1 MAASL
6 FGGINLYYFNEEYKT
21 LKAYDARSFIIGLKE
36 VCNINIDVDKS
47 YIGTMF
53 SYRLLVDNE
62 YIDIY
67 NREDFM
73 EFIANKID
81 IDRNN
86 FYSYMTTLDYQIKLK
101 NTPQENKNN
110 TVENNS
116 TQEEKP
122 VKKNTRTKKDTK

>member
-1 MAASL
+1 M
-6 FGGINLYYFNEEYKT
+6 YYFNEEYKT

-47 YIGTMF
+47 YIGAMF

-73 EFIANKID
+73 EFIASKVD
-81 IDRNN
+81 IDRNS
-86 FYSYMTTLDYQIKLK
+86 FYSYMTTLDYQIKI
-101 NTPQENKNN
+101 
-110 TVENNS
+110 NS
-116 TQEEKP
+116 VPSAKANQPDETAEEIKEETKEEQP
-122 VKKNTRTKKDTK
+122 KKKTTTRSKKQQ

>member
-1 MAASL
+1 M
-6 FGGINLYYFNEEYKT
+6 YYFNEEYKT

-47 YIGTMF
+47 YIGAMF

-73 EFIANKID
+73 EFIASKVD
-81 IDRNN
+81 IDRNS
-86 FYSYMTTLDYQIKLK
+86 FYSYMTTLDYQIKI
-101 NTPQENKNN
+101 NSVPS
-110 TVENNS
+110 VEVKQPDK
-116 TQEEKP
+116 TIEE
-122 VKKNTRTKKDTK
+122 VKEEIKEEQPKKKTTTRSKKQQ